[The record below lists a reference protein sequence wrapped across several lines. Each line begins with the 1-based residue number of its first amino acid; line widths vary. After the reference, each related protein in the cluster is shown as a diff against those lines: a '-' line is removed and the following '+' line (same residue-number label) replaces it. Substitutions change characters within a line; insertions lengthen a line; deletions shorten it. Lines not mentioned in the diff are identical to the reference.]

1 MKKIMTLAVAMT
13 TAAVCFANGD
23 VQPTAEP
30 TDNIL
35 GTEVSAPLSSSCT
48 VKVYWR
54 KNGQT
59 YPYKYCKVVGE
70 NWAGFCKEVRTDSEG
85 NATLVWID
93 DCDLKAIYVDG
104 KKHEGKY
111 VDGGSYTFYVDD

>member
-1 MKKIMTLAVAMT
+1 MTLAVAMA

-70 NWAGFCKEVRTDSEG
+70 NWAGFWYGLTT
-85 NATLVWID
+85 ATSKPSMLTARST
-93 DCDLKAIYVDG
+93 KASTWMAALTPSTLTTKTY
-104 KKHEGKY
+104 
-111 VDGGSYTFYVDD
+111 